1 MRAGGLPMRDNSS
14 RRRLC
19 LVAALFALG
28 LAWPA
33 KAQDQDLAKASQ
45 NPVADLISLPLQNN
59 TLFGVGPTD
68 DTANVL
74 NIQPVIPLNFGDWNV
89 INRTIVPVIYMP
101 DITAG
106 LESLPSGVEG
116 GSAFGLGD
124 INHTSF
130 LSPASPGRVIWGLG
144 PSITLPSAT
153 DDMLGSEKWSAGP
166 SAVALT
172 MPGRW
177 VIGGLARHLWSFA
190 GDDDRQ
196 EVNQTLIQPFVNYN
210 LDDGWY
216 LVSAPIITANW
227 SASSGNRWLVPI
239 GGGGGRVFTIGKQPI
254 NAGLQGYYN
263 VERPEFG
270 AEWSLRFQVTFLF
283 PK

>member
-1 MRAGGLPMRDNSS
+1 
-14 RRRLC
+14 
-19 LVAALFALG
+19 
-28 LAWPA
+28 
-33 KAQDQDLAKASQ
+33 
-45 NPVADLISLPLQNN
+45 
-59 TLFGVGPTD
+59 
-68 DTANVL
+68 
-74 NIQPVIPLNFGDWNV
+74 
-89 INRTIVPVIYMP
+89 
-101 DITAG
+101 
-106 LESLPSGVEG
+106 
-116 GSAFGLGD
+116 
-124 INHTSF
+124 
-130 LSPASPGRVIWGLG
+130 
-144 PSITLPSAT
+144 
-153 DDMLGSEKWSAGP
+153 
-166 SAVALT
+166 

-263 VERPEFG
+263 VERPDFG